1 MPPQQSRT
9 KNLASV
15 CYDLACIGDIL
26 FPSGMSYILL
36 SLDIGN
42 VSFILKEGSILKG
55 SVVDRHRFDADPDP
69 PNVHVDADQI
79 RNGLS
84 ILIRILPQILH
95 ILDI

>member
-1 MPPQQSRT
+1 
-9 KNLASV
+9 
-15 CYDLACIGDIL
+15 
-26 FPSGMSYILL
+26 MSYILL

-95 ILDI
+95 ILDIWIFFFSISHSIDSLQSFSLVSNVL